1 MIIENKKIKISDPN
15 NYKAII
21 TIKNDENNNE
31 RKIKAEITLIN
42 NKKLERD
49 TEKKI
54 KAKKEK
60 NDFFEEYYQ
69 PELTYIK
76 EILKKIA
83 NSIND

>member
-1 MIIENKKIKISDPN
+1 MIIENKKIEISDPN